1 MMLNLK
7 RNLVIAVVVRLCIC
21 VLVTFEATR
30 WQLGLFFLI
39 EMLLITLYLL
49 TVTKYF
55 RLMVVPFLLIHI
67 LQFVNIINVGY
78 WIDATTL
85 QNLSEYEVIGGETL
99 TYSVLLFIAY
109 ALCWVPDFIGSV
121 NGGGPKLKN
130 KTSINH
136 NVHTYCYYLC

>member
-1 MMLNLK
+1 MLNLK

-21 VLVTFEATR
+21 ALITFEATR
-30 WQLGLFFLI
+30 WQFGLYFLI

-55 RLMVVPFLLIHI
+55 RLMAVPFLLIHI
-67 LQFVNIINVGY
+67 LQFINIINVGY
-78 WIDATTL
+78 WIDATTV